1 MARFCSKCGAPIEDE
16 KTKFCPKCGTPLNG
30 GETLPPKKKNNKKKI
45 IIGIV
50 GVIFV
55 IFLIG
60 SCAGGSNS
68 SNSSSSSASTTSTN
82 SSSNK
87 QENKQ
92 IEYTE
97 TDAAAMM
104 SALKDNPAAASKSYK
119 GKDLKIVNAIVTN
132 IDSDGKYFTINI
144 PKGHTGLSRIRC
156 NLKNDDVK
164 DQITSVKMHSPV
176 TVYGHVSDVG
186 ETLGYTINT
195 KKIEVPKQ

>member
-1 MARFCSKCGAPIEDE
+1 MRSGSR
-16 KTKFCPKCGTPLNG
+16 CPAFYGEIPPMKWGILDDDG
-30 GETLPPKKKNNKKKI
+30 GYFYCITYN
-45 IIGIV
+45 
-50 GVIFV
+50 
-55 IFLIG
+55 
-60 SCAGGSNS
+60 
-68 SNSSSSSASTTSTN
+68 
-82 SSSNK
+82 
-87 QENKQ
+87 
-92 IEYTE
+92 
-97 TDAAAMM
+97 
-104 SALKDNPAAASKSYK
+104 NPAAATKSYK

-144 PKGHTGLSRIRC
+144 PKGNTGLSRIRC